1 MSLYT
6 LLLVKE
12 IVKDARKLIFFPMRN
27 NIFEF

>member
-12 IVKDARKLIFFPMRN
+12 IVKDARKLKFFPMRN
-27 NIFEF
+27 NIFKF